1 MKPVLEFKLG
11 QHLTITPQLQQA
23 IRLLQLSSLEL
34 HQEIQEALE
43 TNPLLEE
50 EEIISQDSNN
60 DESEPRESSAET
72 ELEATDADA
81 IQLFDKEYAE
91 AVRAGKPDDEADE
104 NEPQIRSPVRKSVLE
119 MHHNPQ
125 IVFGLL

>member
-1 MKPVLEFKLG
+1 MDIELSIDVVHAPGIKEDQRNEDVDGALLG
-11 QHLTITPQLQQA
+11 
-23 IRLLQLSSLEL
+23 
-34 HQEIQEALE
+34 
-43 TNPLLEE
+43 
-50 EEIISQDSNN
+50 
-60 DESEPRESSAET
+60 EPET